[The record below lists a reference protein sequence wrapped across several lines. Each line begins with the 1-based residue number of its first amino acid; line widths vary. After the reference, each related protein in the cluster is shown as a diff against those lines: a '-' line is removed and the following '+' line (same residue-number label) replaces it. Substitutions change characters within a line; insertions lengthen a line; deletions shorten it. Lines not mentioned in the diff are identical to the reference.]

1 MANMKEF
8 FDEFYLTDDKNEI
21 LKHLDDVEK
30 LLKQTYWAQNRNR
43 ELIKK
48 SIQNSACFAIFDVNK
63 DVLIAFA
70 RAITDYATLYCLED
84 VIVDQLYR
92 NRGLGKKI
100 IAYMTE
106 CETKLKG
113 QFGVALT
120 RDAQGLYSKYGF
132 KEYYDT
138 CMYRL

>member
-1 MANMKEF
+1 MKEY

-21 LKHLDDVEK
+21 LKYLDDVEK

-48 SIQNSACFAIFDVNK
+48 SIQNSACYGIVDINK
-63 DVLIAFA
+63 DEMVAFA
-70 RAITDYATLYCLED
+70 RVITDYATLYCLED
-84 VIVDQLYR
+84 VIVDQSYR
-92 NRGLGKKI
+92 SRGLGKKI
-100 IAYMTE
+100 IAYITE
-106 CETKLKG
+106 CETKLNG

-120 RDAQGLYSKYGF
+120 RDAQGLYAKYGF

-138 CMYRL
+138 CMYRLE